1 MDETQRGFTQS
12 LDYFGYPIYPKF
24 IPSILFLIR
33 PPPLRSVPRNL
44 ARCSSAQKFPV
55 FPPRLSREQTKSI
68 FSNSS
73 LFPSQLLANLVD
85 VPVTC
90 YTCIR
95 VPREQPYLFVG
106 KGAEREEEYVM
117 SHVSAN
123 REGQTTPNK
132 SDHINLPC

>member
-1 MDETQRGFTQS
+1 MKTKHGWLRHMGVLLSPLTISDTLYTPNLFHLSSFSSVLRLSAPCQEIWRDVRQR
-12 LDYFGYPIYPKF
+12 K
-24 IPSILFLIR
+24 
-33 PPPLRSVPRNL
+33 
-44 ARCSSAQKFPV
+44 SSPF

-73 LFPSQLLANLVD
+73 LFPSQLLGNLVD

-95 VPREQPYLFVG
+95 VPREQPYLLVG
-106 KGAEREEEYVM
+106 KGAEREEEYVV

-123 REGQTTPNK
+123 RGRGA
-132 SDHINLPC
+132 DHAK